1 MISFKILTEESAEEL
16 FGEICSAIPDTDG
29 EFLSENID
37 MMLDD
42 ESEYALSHS
51 DGCLLVRI
59 FEGEYSFAYPIA
71 MVDDA
76 EPMAAVEQIRLYAI
90 KEEIPLVFC
99 DVPAEELG
107 SLITKFRHASI
118 DATDPDNECY
128 TVRIMSEVAMLDN
141 IPIVNGPAEVCL
153 TPITEADDELYFAL
167 ATDLDTN
174 KYWGYDYR
182 EDEPNPEKAYFREN
196 SSAEFSRGT
205 AISLAV
211 FRVLFLQPLSY
222 VTCSGNRYAAHM
234 DIHSAHVAAG
244 HSFHSSRNSLLG
256 VFSHFRNGSA
266 ILHGDIHIQHQSLAA
281 HIDANALQTLLC
293 VLAIAQFRNTAHAG
307 HHAGHTLYIPD
318 GAHHNGSNDFFRDMD
333 TAVFFG
339 QDHIILILGH
349 GEISPFQN
357 YP

>member
-16 FGEICSAIPDTDG
+16 FREISSATADTDE

-51 DGCLLVRI
+51 DGCLLIRI
-59 FEGEYSFAYPIA
+59 FDGEYSFAYPIA

-107 SLITKFRHASI
+107 SLIPKFRHASI
-118 DATDPDNECY
+118 DANDPDNECY
-128 TVRIMSEVAMLDN
+128 TVRIMSEAAMLDEM
-141 IPIVNGPAEVCL
+141 PIVNGPDAVCL

-182 EDEPNPEKAYFREN
+182 EDEPNPEVDYFREN
-196 SSAEFSRGT
+196 SNAEFGRGT

-211 FRVLFLQPLSY
+211 RVKGEF
-222 VTCSGNRYAAHM
+222 
-234 DIHSAHVAAG
+234 AG
-244 HSFHSSRNSLLG
+244 EATLYSFDLLG
-256 VFSHFRNGSA
+256 GCECAVRLLPTFRGRGYATEALN
-266 ILHGDIHIQHQSLAA
+266 LLKRLARGMGLVYLMA
-281 HIDANALQTLLC
+281 TVDKEN
-293 VLAIAQFRNTAHAG
+293 IASQRMTAKCLDEASK
-307 HHAGHTLYIPD
+307 T
-318 GAHHNGSNDFFRDMD
+318 D
-333 TAVFFG
+333 TKVKYRTE
-339 QDHIILILGH
+339 L
-349 GEISPFQN
+349 
-357 YP
+357 

>member
-16 FGEICSAIPDTDG
+16 FREISSATSDTDG

-42 ESEYALSHS
+42 ESEYALSYS
-51 DGCLLVRI
+51 DGCLLIRI
-59 FEGEYSFAYPIA
+59 FDGEYSFAYPIA

-107 SLITKFRHASI
+107 SLIPKFRHASI

-128 TVRIMSEVAMLDN
+128 TVRIMSEAAMLDEM
-141 IPIVNGPAEVCL
+141 PIVNGPDAVCL

-182 EDEPNPEKAYFREN
+182 EDEPSPDKDYFRQN
-196 SSAEFSRGT
+196 SSAEFNRGS
-205 AISLAV
+205 ALSLAV
-211 FRVLFLQPLSY
+211 RVKGEF
-222 VTCSGNRYAAHM
+222 
-234 DIHSAHVAAG
+234 AG
-244 HSFHSSRNSLLG
+244 EATLYSFDLLG
-256 VFSHFRNGSA
+256 GCECAVRLLPTFRGRGYATDALN
-266 ILHGDIHIQHQSLAA
+266 LLKRLARSIGIVYLMA
-281 HIDANALQTLLC
+281 TVDKENIASQRMTAKCLDE
-293 VLAIAQFRNTAHAG
+293 VLETDSKVKYRTE
-307 HHAGHTLYIPD
+307 L
-318 GAHHNGSNDFFRDMD
+318 
-333 TAVFFG
+333 
-339 QDHIILILGH
+339 
-349 GEISPFQN
+349 
-357 YP
+357 

>member
-16 FGEICSAIPDTDG
+16 FREISSAIPSTDE
-29 EFLSENID
+29 EFLSENIE

-42 ESEYALSHS
+42 ESEYALSHCN
-51 DGCLLVRI
+51 GCLLIRI
-59 FEGEYSFAYPIA
+59 FDGEYSFAYPIA

-76 EPMAAVEQIRLYAI
+76 EPMAAAREIRLYAI

-99 DVPAEELG
+99 DVPADELG
-107 SLITKFRHASI
+107 ILLPKFRHVNV

-128 TVRIMSEVAMLDN
+128 TVRIMSEVAMLDE

-211 FRVLFLQPLSY
+211 RVNGEF
-222 VTCSGNRYAAHM
+222 
-234 DIHSAHVAAG
+234 AG
-244 HSFHSSRNSLLG
+244 EATLYSFDLLG
-256 VFSHFRNGSA
+256 GCECAVRLLPALRGKGYATGALN
-266 ILHGDIHIQHQSLAA
+266 LLKRLAKNIGLVYLMA
-281 HIDANALQTLLC
+281 TVDKEN
-293 VLAIAQFRNTAHAG
+293 IASQKMTSKC
-307 HHAGHTLYIPD
+307 LD
-318 GAHHNGSNDFFRDMD
+318 
-333 TAVFFG
+333 
-339 QDHIILILGH
+339 
-349 GEISPFQN
+349 EISRTDSKVK
-357 YP
+357 YRTEL

>member
-16 FGEICSAIPDTDG
+16 FREICSAIPDTDE

-42 ESEYALSHS
+42 ESEYALSQS

-59 FEGEYSFAYPIA
+59 FDGEYSFAYPIA

-107 SLITKFRHASI
+107 GLIPKFRHASI
-118 DATDPDNECY
+118 DATDPDNKCY
-128 TVRIMSEVAMLDN
+128 TVRIMSEVAMLDE
-141 IPIVNGPAEVCL
+141 IPIVNGPDAVCL

-182 EDEPNPEKAYFREN
+182 QDEPNPEVDYFREN
-196 SSAEFSRGT
+196 SDAEFGRGT

-211 FRVLFLQPLSY
+211 RVKGEF
-222 VTCSGNRYAAHM
+222 
-234 DIHSAHVAAG
+234 AG
-244 HSFHSSRNSLLG
+244 EATLYSFDLLG
-256 VFSHFRNGSA
+256 GCECAVRLLPTFRGQGYATDALNLLKRLAKGMGLVFLMATVDKEN
-266 ILHGDIHIQHQSLAA
+266 
-281 HIDANALQTLLC
+281 
-293 VLAIAQFRNTAHAG
+293 IASQRMTAKCLDEVSK
-307 HHAGHTLYIPD
+307 TDSKVKYKTEL
-318 GAHHNGSNDFFRDMD
+318 
-333 TAVFFG
+333 
-339 QDHIILILGH
+339 
-349 GEISPFQN
+349 
-357 YP
+357 